1 MEEQLKKKIS
11 ELEKRD
17 KSLAANEQ
25 EVRRAVTS
33 LRSVVSLDDSW
44 S

>member
-25 EVRRAVTS
+25 EVRRSVTFF
-33 LRSVVSLDDSW
+33 RFVVTLNGS
-44 S
+44 

>member
-25 EVRRAVTS
+25 EVSILAVM
-33 LRSVVSLDDSW
+33 SVVL
-44 S
+44 